1 MAVEKRLTLQ
11 RSAQKYLGQGKIDA
25 AIKQYR
31 RLLEIKPDDLETR
44 RILGD
49 LFLKQH
55 DVNAAVEHF
64 EWIADYYLKEGFFSK
79 AIAMYK
85 RITRVSPNYEDVYFK
100 LADLYTK
107 QGLVIEAKQIYLDL
121 AEESKRKNN
130 HKRALD
136 MYKRILEFD
145 RNNLK
150 MRLLLADHY
159 LREGEEDSA
168 VTEYVI
174 AADRLIGKKEFDR
187 AEEVLRGVLKKTQ
200 NPKLVEKLVNCYTN
214 QEQDQKAIELLTS
227 LGSILF
233 KSSELLKLLGEI
245 YFRNS
250 RLDEAEKIYQKI
262 TEINPEEKEVILKLG
277 KVYLQRREYDK
288 TYELFLPII
297 DQAIGSQ
304 RFEEATSLLRFII
317 ASNSSH
323 IPALLKLAS
332 IFKASGKKSNLIAL
346 YESLIPIY
354 EEQGMKAELE
364 NVLEELI
371 QLSDSSFT
379 YEEHLAR
386 LRGKRSDSSSSSRE
400 LSDEEKQQSEFIRF
414 NMKVVDEAIREG
426 DSAKAIG
433 ILQKTKET
441 FPQNIEIRL
450 KAFDVFQ
457 MLNQLELLVDEGIEL
472 LEIYKSSNNIPEFN
486 RLLETLTLLKPN
498 DPRLLEYTLNEKTNI
513 EIDFSQEELQE
524 QIEEL
529 DTGSLEEIDFPHEH
543 EEEASHEDD
552 VFLLTDED
560 GMATDHNQGAGPENT
575 PIPEPALQQML
586 DELDGLL
593 DAGLLDNARQM
604 LNALRKQ
611 SPNHPEINER
621 LIRLEKLK
629 AAGAPV
635 PSTSPEETGSRSTEM
650 LTESIP
656 IEERPV
662 EVFEPSPDLDVDLG
676 GFEIESNNM
685 DVRETPP
692 PPVAQE
698 TPRDP
703 VDNLFEGLEGLE
715 DLEASPVPQSTPE
728 AESAEDLDPF
738 NIQSSISDES
748 FSKQQDEDSR
758 DIPANETGLEM
769 PIEEK
774 VVPSPGFAEM
784 ENISFEIDLE
794 EPESGNDLPDQ
805 EIDRES
811 LVVSPESAGDA
822 HDERMQSS
830 VDDLLDIDD
839 IMISE
844 DGSGRG
850 EPESPFGDLGEES
863 AVFDSDESLLGEGG
877 LMMEVEEFLE
887 PEQSVVVELEVIETW
902 MKEIERQRT
911 STTEKNMMEIFQE
924 FKKGVDEKIG
934 EGDFDTRYNLGIAYK
949 EMGLLEEAIHE
960 FLISAKHP
968 EKFFDSAGLLGLC
981 FREKGMFSEA
991 INWLNKAL
999 EVEGRSQGEYMAIRY
1014 ELALCHRLGENI
1026 PAALEVLG
1034 EMMAVDPDYRD
1045 IAKLFQEIQERTG

>member
-11 RSAQKYLGQGKIDA
+11 RSAQKCLGQGKIDA

-31 RLLEIKPDDLETR
+31 RLLELKPDDLETR

-55 DVNAAVEHF
+55 DVNSAVEHF

-174 AADRLIGKKEFDR
+174 AADRLITKKDFDR
-187 AEEVLRGVLKKTQ
+187 AEEVLREVLKKTQ

-214 QEQDQKAIELLTS
+214 QEQEQKAIELLTS
-227 LGSILF
+227 LGSTLF
-233 KSSELLKLLGEI
+233 KSSSLLKLLGEL
-245 YFRNS
+245 YFRSN
-250 RLDEAEKIYQKI
+250 RLDEAEKIFQKI

-288 TYELFLPII
+288 TFQLFLPII
-297 DQAIGSQ
+297 DQAIEAQ

-354 EEQGMKAELE
+354 EEEEMKAELE
-364 NVLEELI
+364 NILEELI
-371 QLSDSSFT
+371 RLSDSSFT

-400 LSDEEKQQSEFIRF
+400 MSDEEKQQSQFIRF
-414 NMKVVDEAIREG
+414 NMKVVDEAISEG
-426 DSAKAIG
+426 DSTKAIG

-450 KAFDVFQ
+450 KAFDVYQ

-472 LEIYKSSNNIPEFN
+472 LEIYRSSNNVPEFN
-486 RLLETLTLLKPN
+486 RLLETLSLLKPN

-513 EIDFSQEELQE
+513 EIDFTQDELNE

-529 DTGSLEEIDFPHEH
+529 NTGRLHEIDFPQ
-543 EEEASHEDD
+543 EEESHEDD

-560 GMATDHNQGAGPENT
+560 GMATDKTQGSETDGEA
-575 PIPEPALQQML
+575 IPESALAQML
-586 DELDGLL
+586 AELDGLL
-593 DAGLLDNARQM
+593 ENGRLDNARQM
-604 LNALRKQ
+604 LNALRRQ
-611 SPNHPEINER
+611 IPDHPEVKER
-621 LIRLEKLK
+621 LRRLEQLK
-629 AAGAPV
+629 QDESFLPGTLPEDTGAR
-635 PSTSPEETGSRSTEM
+635 EKEM
-650 LTESIP
+650 VTESIP
-656 IEERPV
+656 VEEQLV
-662 EVFEPSPDLDVDLG
+662 KVDEESLELDIDLG
-676 GFEIESNNM
+676 GFEIESHKLTS
-685 DVRETPP
+685 DKKEQTPP
-692 PPVAQE
+692 PPVSQPSQE
-698 TPRDP
+698 SIEDLFLDL
-703 VDNLFEGLEGLE
+703 DNLE
-715 DLEASPVPQSTPE
+715 DAQPQSVPNKE
-728 AESAEDLDPF
+728 KQSREDFDLF

-748 FSKQQDEDSR
+748 LTRQEDEDSR
-758 DIPANETGLEM
+758 EMPLSETGIDM
-769 PIEEK
+769 SAEEK
-774 VVPSPGFAEM
+774 VTASPGFEEM
-784 ENISFEIDLE
+784 ESISFEIDLE
-794 EPESGNDLPDQ
+794 EPVEGRDLPAQDV
-805 EIDRES
+805 DRENLIVGPDS
-811 LVVSPESAGDA
+811 SGAFKE
-822 HDERMQSS
+822 ERMQSS
-830 VDDLLDIDD
+830 VDNLLDIDD
-839 IMISE
+839 IMIPE
-844 DGSGRG
+844 ETGA
-850 EPESPFGDLGEES
+850 EAESPFGDLGKEAS
-863 AVFDSDESLLGEGG
+863 PFDSDETLLSDGD
-877 LMMEVEEFLE
+877 LMMDVEEFLE
-887 PEQSVVVELEVIETW
+887 TENSVAVEREVIEAW

-911 STTEKNMMEIFQE
+911 STTEKNMMEIFRE

-991 INWLNKAL
+991 ITWLQKAL
-999 EVEGRSQGEYMAIRY
+999 DVGGRSQGEYMAIRY
-1014 ELALCHRLGENI
+1014 ELVLCYRLGEDL
-1026 PAALEVLG
+1026 PTALKILG
-1034 EMMAVDPDYRD
+1034 EMMAIDPDYRD
-1045 IAKLFQEIQERTG
+1045 VAKLFEEVRERTG

>member
-1 MAVEKRLTLQ
+1 MALEKRLILQ
-11 RSAQKYLGQGKIDA
+11 RNAQKCLGQGKIDA

-31 RLLEIKPDDLETR
+31 RLLELKPDDLETR

-49 LFLKQH
+49 LYLKQH

-130 HKRALD
+130 SKRALD

-150 MRLLLADHY
+150 MRLLLADQY

-174 AADRLIGKKEFDR
+174 AADRLISKKEFDR
-187 AEEVLRGVLKKTQ
+187 AEEVLRDVLKKTQ
-200 NPKLVEKLVNCYTN
+200 SPKLVEKLVNCYTN

-227 LGSILF
+227 LGSTLF
-233 KSSELLKLLGEI
+233 KSSALLKLLGEL
-245 YFRNS
+245 YFRNN
-250 RLDEAEKIYQKI
+250 RLSEAEKIFQKI

-297 DQAIGSQ
+297 DQAIDAQ

-317 ASNSSH
+317 ASNSAH

-332 IFKASGKKSNLIAL
+332 IFKAGGKKSNLIAL

-354 EEQGMKAELE
+354 EEKGMKAELE
-364 NVLEELI
+364 SVLEELI
-371 QLSDSSFT
+371 RLSDSSFT

-386 LRGKRSDSSSSSRE
+386 LRGKQSDSSSSSRE
-400 LSDEEKQQSEFIRF
+400 MSDEEKQQSQFIRF
-414 NMKVVDEAIREG
+414 NMKVVDEAISEG

-450 KAFDVFQ
+450 KAFDVYQ

-472 LEIYKSSNNIPEFN
+472 LEIYRSSNNIPEFN
-486 RLLETLTLLKPN
+486 RLLETLSLLKPN

-513 EIDFSQEELQE
+513 EIDFSQEELNE

-529 DTGSLEEIDFPHEH
+529 NTGGLHEIDFSQ
-543 EEEASHEDD
+543 EEESHEDD
-552 VFLLTDED
+552 VFLLTDD
-560 GMATDHNQGAGPENT
+560 DSMATDKAAGADTGGEE
-575 PIPEPALQQML
+575 IPEPALQQML
-586 DELDGLL
+586 KELDGMLEF
-593 DAGLLDNARQM
+593 GRLDNARQM
-604 LNALRKQ
+604 LNALRRQ
-611 SPNHPEINER
+611 IPDHPEVRDR
-621 LIRLEKLK
+621 LRRLEMLK
-629 AAGAPV
+629 QAESPLPETA
-635 PSTSPEETGSRSTEM
+635 PEEAEAQEGN
-650 LTESIP
+650 LATESIRIDEQP
-656 IEERPV
+656 VPLEEDAL
-662 EVFEPSPDLDVDLG
+662 ELDIDLG
-676 GFEIESNNM
+676 GFEIESHNL
-685 DVRETPP
+685 TPDSSP
-692 PPVAQE
+692 QE
-698 TPRDP
+698 I
-703 VDNLFEGLEGLE
+703 
-715 DLEASPVPQSTPE
+715 PVPVSIPDQKSVEELFLDIENLGKEKAAAAPE
-728 AESAEDLDPF
+728 TGTELDEESDPF
-738 NIQSSISDES
+738 NIQSSIAEES
-748 FSKQQDEDSR
+748 LTKQEYEDSR
-758 DIPANETGLEM
+758 ETSSIETGIDIPS
-769 PIEEK
+769 EEK
-774 VVPSPGFAEM
+774 VTLSPGFAEM

-794 EPESGNDLPDQ
+794 ETGENQELPAQ

-811 LVVSPESAGDA
+811 LVMAPESSGAAEAG
-822 HDERMQSS
+822 RMQSS

-839 IMISE
+839 IMI
-844 DGSGRG
+844 G
-850 EPESPFGDLGEES
+850 EETGTDVESPFGDLGEEAS
-863 AVFDSDESLLGEGG
+863 PFDSDETLLGEGD
-877 LMMEVEEFLE
+877 LMMDVEEFLE
-887 PEQSVVVELEVIETW
+887 TENSVIIEREVIEAW

-911 STTEKNMMEIFQE
+911 STTEKNMMEIFRE

-991 INWLNKAL
+991 ITWLQRAL
-999 EVEGRSQGEYMAIRY
+999 DVEGRSQGEYMAIRY
-1014 ELALCHRLGENI
+1014 ELALCHRLGDNL
-1026 PAALEVLG
+1026 PAALEILG
-1034 EMMAVDPDYRD
+1034 EMMTIDPDYRD
-1045 IAKLFQEIQERTG
+1045 VAKLFEEIQERTG

>member
-11 RSAQKYLGQGKIDA
+11 RSAQKCLGQGKIDA

-31 RLLEIKPDDLETR
+31 RLLELKPDDLETR

-174 AADRLIGKKEFDR
+174 AADRLITKKEFDR
-187 AEEVLRGVLKKTQ
+187 AEEVLREVLKKTQ

-227 LGSILF
+227 LGSTLF
-233 KSSELLKLLGEI
+233 KSSSLLKLLGEL
-245 YFRNS
+245 YFRSN
-250 RLDEAEKIYQKI
+250 RLDEAEKIFQKI

-288 TYELFLPII
+288 TFQLFLPII
-297 DQAIGSQ
+297 DQAIEAQ

-354 EEQGMKAELE
+354 EEEGMKVELE
-364 NVLEELI
+364 SVLEELI

-400 LSDEEKQQSEFIRF
+400 MSDEEKQQSQFIRF
-414 NMKVVDEAIREG
+414 NMKVVDEAISEG

-450 KAFDVFQ
+450 KAFDVYQ

-472 LEIYKSSNNIPEFN
+472 LEIYRASNNVPEFN
-486 RLLETLTLLKPN
+486 RLLETLSLLKPN

-513 EIDFSQEELQE
+513 EIDFTQEELNE

-529 DTGSLEEIDFPHEH
+529 NTGRLHEIDFTQ
-543 EEEASHEDD
+543 EEGSHEDD

-560 GMATDHNQGAGPENT
+560 GMATDKAEGSEPDREA
-575 PIPEPALQQML
+575 IPESALAQML
-586 DELDGLL
+586 TELDGLL
-593 DAGLLDNARQM
+593 DNGRLDHARQM
-604 LNALRKQ
+604 LNALRRQ
-611 SPNHPEINER
+611 IPDHPEVKQR
-621 LIRLEKLK
+621 LLRLEQLK
-629 AAGAPV
+629 QGEPFL
-635 PSTSPEETGSRSTEM
+635 PGTQPEETGAREVEM
-650 LTESIP
+650 VTESIP
-656 IEERPV
+656 MDEQPITV
-662 EVFEPSPDLDVDLG
+662 DNEPLELDIDLG
-676 GFEIESNNM
+676 GFEIESHKLTA
-685 DVRETPP
+685 EKEKKTPP
-692 PPVAQE
+692 PIFAQPSQE
-698 TPRDP
+698 SI
-703 VDNLFEGLEGLE
+703 E
-715 DLEASPVPQSTPE
+715 DLFL
-728 AESAEDLDPF
+728 DLDNQENAQPQTVPKEEEESGEDFDLF

-748 FSKQQDEDSR
+748 SARQEDEDSR
-758 DIPANETGLEM
+758 EMPLAETGIDM
-769 PIEEK
+769 PAEEK
-774 VVPSPGFAEM
+774 VMVSPGFEEM

-794 EPESGNDLPDQ
+794 EPDKEQELPAQ

-811 LVVSPESAGDA
+811 LIVGPDSAGTLQE
-822 HDERMQSS
+822 ERMQSS
-830 VDDLLDIDD
+830 VEDLLDIDD
-839 IMISE
+839 IMIRE
-844 DGSGRG
+844 ETGA
-850 EPESPFGDLGEES
+850 EAESPFGDLGEEAS
-863 AVFDSDESLLGEGG
+863 PFDSDETLLSEGD
-877 LMMEVEEFLE
+877 LMVDVEDFLE
-887 PEQSVVVELEVIETW
+887 TENSVVVEREVIAAW

-911 STTEKNMMEIFQE
+911 STTEKNMMEIFKE

-981 FREKGMFSEA
+981 FREKGMFAEA
-991 INWLNKAL
+991 ITWLRKAL
-999 EVEGRSQGEYMAIRY
+999 DVEGRSQGEYMAIRY
-1014 ELALCHRLGENI
+1014 ELALCHRLGENL
-1026 PAALEVLG
+1026 PAALEILG
-1034 EMMAVDPDYRD
+1034 EMMTIDPDYRD
-1045 IAKLFQEIQERTG
+1045 VARLFEEIRERTG

>member
-31 RLLEIKPDDLETR
+31 RLLELKPDDLETR

-121 AEESKRKNN
+121 AEESKRKND

-159 LREGEEDSA
+159 LREGLEENA
-168 VTEYVI
+168 VTEYSI

-187 AEEVLRGVLKKTQ
+187 AEEVLRAVLKKTQ
-200 NPKLVEKLVNCYTN
+200 NPKLVEKLVSCYTN

-227 LGSILF
+227 LGSTLF
-233 KSSELLKLLGEI
+233 KSSALLKLLGEM

-250 RLDEAEKIYQKI
+250 RLDEAEKIFQKI

-297 DQAIGSQ
+297 DQAIEAQ

-323 IPALLKLAS
+323 IPALLKLSS

-354 EEQGMKAELE
+354 EEEGMKAELE
-364 NVLEELI
+364 GVLEELI

-414 NMKVVDEAIREG
+414 NMQVVDEAIREG

-450 KAFDVFQ
+450 KAFDVYQ
-457 MLNQLELLVDEGIEL
+457 MLNQLDLLLDEGVDL
-472 LEIYKSSNNIPEFN
+472 LEIYKTSNNVPEFN
-486 RLLETLTLLKPN
+486 RLLETLSLLKPN

-513 EIDFSQEELQE
+513 EIDFSQAELDE

-529 DTGSLEEIDFPHEH
+529 NTGSLQDVDFTDINGG
-543 EEEASHEDD
+543 HEDD

-560 GMATDHNQGAGPENT
+560 GMATDHNQGAEIKDT

-586 DELDGLL
+586 AELDGLL
-593 DAGLLDNARQM
+593 DSGRLDNARQM
-604 LNALRKQ
+604 LNALRRQ
-611 SPNHPEINER
+611 IPDHPGVRER
-621 LIRLEKLK
+621 FNRLESLK
-629 AAGAPV
+629 QQEAPPV
-635 PSTSPEETGSRSTEM
+635 TLPEDSATGEIEM

-656 IEERPV
+656 MEEQPQQ
-662 EVFEPSPDLDVDLG
+662 EEASGELGIDLG
-676 GFEIESNNM
+676 GFEIESNNLGVEEIPEPSPPQTTPESVEILFQGLEEEEPAYVSETEDEEEEM
-685 DVRETPP
+685 DV
-692 PPVAQE
+692 
-698 TPRDP
+698 
-703 VDNLFEGLEGLE
+703 
-715 DLEASPVPQSTPE
+715 
-728 AESAEDLDPF
+728 F
-738 NIQSSISDES
+738 NIQSSISEES
-748 FSKQQDEDSR
+748 STKQKDEDSR
-758 DIPANETGLEM
+758 EMPMSETGIDM
-769 PIEEK
+769 PAEEK
-774 VVPSPGFAEM
+774 LTISPGFAEM
-784 ENISFEIDLE
+784 ENISFEIDLD
-794 EPESGNDLPDQ
+794 EPDTAKDLPVQ
-805 EIDRES
+805 EIDRDS
-811 LVVSPESAGDA
+811 LVVSPDSVESD
-822 HDERMQSS
+822 HEKRMQSS
-830 VDDLLDIDD
+830 AEDLLDIDD
-839 IMISE
+839 IMIAEETEGTES
-844 DGSGRG
+844 D
-850 EPESPFGDLGEES
+850 SPFGDLGEETS
-863 AVFDSDESLLGEGG
+863 PFDSDELLLGEVG
-877 LMMEVEEFLE
+877 LMVEVVAFLE
-887 PEQSVVVELEVIETW
+887 TEQSVAVEMEVIEAW
-902 MKEIERQRT
+902 IKEIERQRT

-981 FREKGMFSEA
+981 FREKGMYSEA
-991 INWLNKAL
+991 ITWLQKAL

-1014 ELALCHRLGENI
+1014 ELTMCHRQDENL
-1026 PAALEVLG
+1026 PAALQVLG
-1034 EMMAVDPDYRD
+1034 DMMAIDPDYRD
-1045 IAKLFQEIQERTG
+1045 VAKLFAEIHERAGE